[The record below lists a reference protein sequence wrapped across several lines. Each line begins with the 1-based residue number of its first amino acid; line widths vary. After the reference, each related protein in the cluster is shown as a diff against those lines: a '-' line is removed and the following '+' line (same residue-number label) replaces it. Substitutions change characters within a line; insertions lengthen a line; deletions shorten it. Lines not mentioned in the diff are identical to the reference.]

1 MKKLTSFFLLSNFL
15 LFLFSCSP
23 LNSQTRDF
31 VSQNLSGSLVGNPA
45 APKPTLPVF
54 SNQLKDMV
62 GKSSCSKLSWT
73 SRGRAPAGYVK
84 GVVLSYARSLCRIKA
99 GGALMPGASV
109 LMSASG
115 SNPAK
120 DVLAYY
126 QDILSRI
133 GVRTNLRGEQP
144 LLATYSIG
152 MGLGMRESSGKY
164 CEGWDVAA
172 GTNRS
177 SAEAEAGLFQASYNS
192 IAASPELQ
200 RLYDEYKANP
210 KRCLLDVFKE
220 GVSCKTQSILG
231 TGAGAAYQTFIKQC
245 PAFATEYAMTLVRVL
260 RTHFGPLNRKEA
272 QVQPECEALLTDAQ
286 KFVNSDPDAICKE
299 IF

>member
-1 MKKLTSFFLLSNFL
+1 MKKLASFLLAGSL
-15 LFLFSCSP
+15 IFLFSCGP
-23 LNSQTRDF
+23 LSSQTRDF
-31 VSQNLSGSLVGNPA
+31 VSLNLSGALVTSPVT
-45 APKPTLPVF
+45 PKPDLPVF

-62 GKSSCSKLSWT
+62 GKSSCSKISWT

-99 GGALMPGASV
+99 GGALQPAASV

-115 SNPAK
+115 LNPAK

-126 QDILSRI
+126 QDVLSRI
-133 GVRTNLRGEQP
+133 GVSTNLQGEQP

-152 MGLGMRESSGKY
+152 MGLGMRESSGKH

-200 RLYDEYKANP
+200 RLYEEYKDNP

-220 GVSCKTQSILG
+220 GVSCKAQSILG

-286 KFVNSDPDAICKE
+286 KFVNSDPDAVCKE
-299 IF
+299 LF